1 MDQKKE
7 NAQKYK
13 SSSTGNPCTAAQY
26 IAELV
31 CTRKRNKD
39 NTGSL
44 PYKFWNNSHKEEYE
58 IQIRVAN
65 KIIKKYGEEAL
76 MHFLNKG
83 SGTKTYSLGFLHSS
97 KKFVLISKFVE
108 NGILESVKIIE
119 EQSSRP
125 KKIIEVTEDGL
136 TYTKRTKKNNNTL
149 LNKIRKAEN
158 GN

>member
-1 MDQKKE
+1 MAQKKE
-7 NAQKYK
+7 NIQKYK
-13 SSSTGNPCTAAQY
+13 SLSTGSPCTAAQY
-26 IAELV
+26 VAELV
-31 CTRKRNKD
+31 CTRRRNKE

-65 KIIKKYGEEAL
+65 KIIKKYNEESL

-83 SGTKTYSLGFLHSS
+83 GGTKTYSLGFLHSS

-108 NGILESVKIIE
+108 SGVAESFEILKGQS
-119 EQSSRP
+119 EQP
-125 KKIIEVTEDGL
+125 KKIIDVREDGL
-136 TYTKRTKKNNNTL
+136 EYKPRKRTNTNTI

>member
-7 NAQKYK
+7 NTQKYK

-26 IAELV
+26 IAEIV

-65 KIIKKYGEEAL
+65 KIIKKYSEEAL

-83 SGTKTYSLGFLHSS
+83 SGIRTYSLGFLHSS
-97 KKFVLISKFVE
+97 KKFVLISKFVDKGVSE
-108 NGILESVKIIE
+108 SAKILE
-119 EQSSRP
+119 EQSKVV
-125 KKIIEVTEDGL
+125 KKIIEVTDDGL
-136 TYTKRTKKNNNTL
+136 TYNKRTKKNNNTL